1 MTNTYLQFQIFCTSI
16 IIIIIIIIITQDP
29 IWEESFKLNK
39 IFCPFMCLLLL
50 LFFFFTQWKREY
62 KNKLRSNLVN
72 DAE

>member
-1 MTNTYLQFQIFCTSI
+1 M
-16 IIIIIIIIITQDP
+16 IIITQDP
-29 IWEESFKLNK
+29 IWEESFKVNK

-50 LFFFFTQWKREY
+50 LFFFFAQWKREY